1 MVYSNEDPILHIGAS
16 MIATATTEE
25 SMFLGFAYGRLAIRI
40 IESHISAPEVACCV
54 YGFFASHI
62 LVWHRPLVDTQRY
75 FLAAI
80 NKGLETYDTMWT
92 SMAVIDRAVFGF
104 FGGESL
110 DLVLAKLE
118 EAVPLVKRDAGRHW
132 LAMPAKVIYHLRGM
146 EVKEEFGGSANF
158 DPDIALLK
166 AQEYRAHTHLFR
178 HHFYQMLLATFT
190 GQTDVGLSHAKACE
204 IYRTSAG
211 GSFFSG
217 MYVFYSAVLFL
228 DNQDTLV
235 QSEQTLLRQKMD
247 LLLLWSKTCPST
259 FEHKYKFLRAMQA
272 RKGLDP
278 LNVLDAFDEA
288 IFLALESGMLHDAA
302 LFAEQCSRWLASS
315 SPNRSWQYQDFARR
329 HYDFWGASAKVKEL
343 TELIAIRRASFGLR
357 GFCNSLRMLKLT
369 VAILPS
375 PSPKEESRDPFI
387 HRRLSDDPVGN
398 STRSPLRLRSTP
410 GYNFNEIYVR
420 PSLGRGNSTTS
431 IHSSSTDEESRRK
444 ASGLTSTWSP
454 RDSDIG
460 SELDLQS
467 VMRASLAIQEDAQV
481 QNIILKLVRI
491 IMQTAGANYGVV
503 MLREQNSEKK
513 MLHVEV
519 IGEGNKVS
527 LVDHK
532 PLHLQADV
540 VPARLCEYGLFRQKL
555 TQA

>member
-1 MVYSNEDPILHIGAS
+1 MYSNEDPILHIGAS

-25 SMFLGFAYGRLAIRI
+25 SMLLGFAYGRLAIRI
-40 IESHISAPEVACCV
+40 IESHVSAPEVACCV
-54 YGFFASHI
+54 YGFFASNI
-62 LVWHRPLVDTQRY
+62 LPWHRPLADSQRY

-80 NKGLETYDTMWT
+80 NKGLETYDTMST
-92 SMAVIDRAVFGF
+92 SIAVIDRAVFGF
-104 FGGESL
+104 FAGESL

-118 EAVPLVKRDAGRHW
+118 EAIPLVKRDTGRHW
-132 LAMPAKVIYHLRGM
+132 LAMPAKMIHRLRGM
-146 EVKEEFGGSANF
+146 EVKEELGGSTNF
-158 DPDIALLK
+158 DHDIALLK

-204 IYRTSAG
+204 IYHTSAG

-272 RKGLDP
+272 RKDLDP

-288 IFLALESGMLHDAA
+288 IFLALESGMLPDAA
-302 LFAEQCSRWLASS
+302 LFAEQCSRWLSSS

-329 HYDFWGASAKVKEL
+329 QYDFWGASAKVKEL
-343 TELIAIRRASFGLR
+343 TELIAIRRTAFSLR
-357 GFCNSLRMLKLT
+357 GFCNYPRMLKLT
-369 VAILPS
+369 LAILPS
-375 PSPKEESRDPFI
+375 PSPKDESRDPFT
-387 HRRLSDDPVGN
+387 HRRLSDDHLAHSPV
-398 STRSPLRLRSTP
+398 RLRSTP
-410 GYNFNEIYVR
+410 GNNFNEMYVR

-431 IHSSSTDEESRRK
+431 IHSSSTDDESRRK
-444 ASGLTSTWSP
+444 VSGLTSTCSP

-460 SELDLQS
+460 TELDLQS

-503 MLREQNSEKK
+503 MLREQNLEKK
-513 MLHVEV
+513 TLQVEV

-532 PLHLQADV
+532 PLYLQSDV
-540 VPARLCEYGLFRQKL
+540 VPARLCEYGLFSTEADKG
-555 TQA
+555 